1 MRDKVIEILNSI
13 WTFIEAVSALVL
25 LAFIFSL
32 ILFLAISAVGGALW
46 LFDFIFLGGVIFG

>member
-1 MRDKVIEILNSI
+1 MKNKIKKIAESI
-13 WTFIEAVSALVL
+13 WTFIQATSALIL

-46 LFDFIFLGGVIFG
+46 LFDFLFLGGVIFG